1 MKIKKER
8 RKHLRLPLNFKV
20 RVNLRHDIVV
30 RGQTRNIS
38 FAGAFIELDKVP
50 PLQHDDYF
58 SLTMLGQVEF
68 TCRLIHSNSG
78 GIGCQFDF
86 IKIRYYEVFKN
97 MMLNNAP
104 DPERLVKE
112 LHRWA
117 QDNGHAGTKAAL

>member
-1 MKIKKER
+1 MKTRKER

-20 RVNLRHDIVV
+20 SVNNLRPGLVL

-50 PLQHDDYF
+50 PLQRDDYF
-58 SLTMLGQVEF
+58 SLTLLGQVEF

-117 QDNGHAGTKAAL
+117 QDEQAGTKAVF